1 MSRLQCVIVMLL
13 LLPLFA
19 SAQVAVYGNDSQYL
33 VGDYRPQEV
42 QSPKYEY
49 RAVWLTTI
57 ENLDW
62 PHTRINT
69 PADVEV
75 QKNEMVVLLDSLK
88 AMHINTVLLQVRVRG
103 DVIYPSSIEP
113 FSHVLTGVPGK
124 NPGYD
129 PLAFAI
135 EECHKRG
142 IQLHAWLVT
151 LPLGK
156 VEHVQRLGKKSLPKK
171 NNSLCT
177 LYKGNWYMEP
187 GNPATAEYITALVK
201 EIVQNYDVDGIHL
214 DYVRYPDTIDGY
226 PDGVLYRKHGRGKS
240 LAAWRR
246 SNITNIA
253 SSVYS
258 SVKELKPWVR
268 VSCAPLGKYN
278 NLTRYS
284 SLGWDAYNTV
294 CQDAQGWLRDGIM
307 DILFPMLYFNGNNF
321 YPFVRDWCENSNG
334 RHIVPGIGIY
344 RLCPQHGGWPAVE
357 IERQMRTSRTAAANG
372 VMMFRTAHLVGNA
385 SGARDIYT
393 KIYKSPALV
402 PPMDW
407 IAPAP
412 STPSLVGSARDM
424 EGVSL
429 QWGSVPALA
438 GYPAVRYNIYAAF
451 GDSVDVDN
459 SNNLVA
465 TSLTDTCFRYNCR
478 TNREIAMAITA
489 VDACG
494 VESEPLYVVATMG
507 GRMLRGDILRLPE
520 PLSWGQR
527 IEVLDQYG
535 REVYAEKFKS
545 CFDVRGFLSGRYILN
560 VYDRH
565 GDFLYKVEFVR

>member
-1 MSRLQCVIVMLL
+1 MNRMLRLIVLL
-13 LLPLFA
+13 LSLPLLA
-19 SAQVAVYGNDSQYL
+19 SAQDVVSGSEPQYR
-33 VGDYRPQEV
+33 VGSYRPQEMP
-42 QSPKYEY
+42 SPKYEY

-62 PHTRINT
+62 PHTRIKS

-75 QKNEMVVLLDSLK
+75 QKNEMVVLLDSLQ

-103 DVIYPSSIEP
+103 DVIYPSAIEP
-113 FSHVLTGVPGK
+113 FSHVLTGVSGK

-129 PLAFAI
+129 PLAFAV

-156 VEHVQRLGKKSLPKK
+156 VEHVRRLGRNSLPSK
-171 NNSLCT
+171 NGALCT
-177 LYKGNWYMEP
+177 QYKGAWYMEP
-187 GNPATAEYITALVK
+187 GNPATAAYITSLVK

-214 DYVRYPDTIDGY
+214 DYVRYPDTVDGY
-226 PDGVLYRKHGRGKS
+226 PDAALYRKHGKGMS

-246 SNITNIA
+246 SNITGIA
-253 SSVYS
+253 SSVYAA
-258 SVKELKPWVR
+258 VKELKPWVR

-284 SLGWDAYNTV
+284 SYGWDAYNTV
-294 CQDAQGWLRDGIM
+294 YQDAQGWLREGIM
-307 DILFPMLYFNGNNF
+307 DVLFLMLYFNGNNF

-334 RHIVPGIGIY
+334 RHIVPGLGIY
-344 RLCPQHGGWPAVE
+344 RLCPQHGGWPGIE
-357 IERQMRTSRTAAANG
+357 IERQMRTSRMAAADG

-393 KIYKSPALV
+393 KVYTSPALV

-412 STPSLVGSARDM
+412 SAPSLTACVRDM
-424 EGVSL
+424 EGVFL
-429 QWGSVPALA
+429 QWGSVPALD
-438 GYPAVRYNIYAAF
+438 GYPAVRYNVYAVL
-451 GDSVDVDN
+451 GDSVDIDN
-459 SNNLVA
+459 SFSLVA
-465 TSLTDTCFRYNCR
+465 SSLTDTCFRYQCR
-478 TNREIAMAITA
+478 TGKDIAMAVTA

-494 VESEPLYVVATMG
+494 VESEPLYVTAPVG
-507 GRMLRGDILRLPE
+507 GRMLRGDVLHLPE

-527 IEVLDQYG
+527 IEVIDQYG
-535 REVYAEKFKS
+535 RVVHSGRFCS
-545 CFDVRGFLSGRYILN
+545 GFDVRGFASGRYVLN
-560 VYDRH
+560 VYNRH
-565 GDFLYKVEFVR
+565 GEFIYRREFIR

>member
-1 MSRLQCVIVMLL
+1 MNRMLRLIVLL
-13 LLPLFA
+13 LSLPLLA
-19 SAQVAVYGNDSQYL
+19 SAQDVVSGSEPQYR
-33 VGDYRPQEV
+33 VGCYRPQEMP
-42 QSPKYEY
+42 SPKYEY

-62 PHTRINT
+62 PHTRIKS

-75 QKNEMVVLLDSLK
+75 QKNEMVVLLDSLQ

-103 DVIYPSSIEP
+103 DVIYPSAIEP
-113 FSHVLTGVPGK
+113 FSHVLTGVSGK

-129 PLAFAI
+129 PLAFAV

-156 VEHVQRLGKKSLPKK
+156 VEHVRRLGRNSLPSK
-171 NNSLCT
+171 NGALCT
-177 LYKGNWYMEP
+177 QYKGNWYMEP
-187 GNPATAEYITALVK
+187 GNPATAAYITSLVK

-214 DYVRYPDTIDGY
+214 DYVRYPDTVDGY
-226 PDGVLYRKHGRGKS
+226 PDGVLYRRYGKGMS

-246 SNITNIA
+246 SNITGIA
-253 SSVYS
+253 SSVYAA
-258 SVKELKPWVR
+258 VKELKPWVR

-284 SLGWDAYNTV
+284 SYGWDAYNTV
-294 CQDAQGWLRDGIM
+294 YQDAQGWLREGIM
-307 DILFPMLYFNGNNF
+307 DVLFPMLYFNGNNF

-334 RHIVPGIGIY
+334 RHIVPGLGIY
-344 RLCPQHGGWPAVE
+344 RLCPQHGGWPGIE
-357 IERQMRTSRTAAANG
+357 IERQMRTSRMATADG

-393 KIYKSPALV
+393 KVYTSPALV

-407 IAPAP
+407 IAPA
-412 STPSLVGSARDM
+412 SSAPSLTACVRDM
-424 EGVSL
+424 EGVFL
-429 QWGSVPALA
+429 QWGSVPALD
-438 GYPAVRYNIYAAF
+438 GYPAVRYNVYAAL
-451 GDSVDVDN
+451 GDSVDIDN
-459 SNNLVA
+459 SFSLVA
-465 TSLTDTCFRYNCR
+465 SSLTDTCFRYQCR
-478 TNREIAMAITA
+478 TGKDIAMAVTA

-494 VESEPLYVVATMG
+494 VESEPLYVTAPVG
-507 GRMLRGDILRLPE
+507 GRMLRGDILHLPE

-527 IEVLDQYG
+527 IEVIDQYG
-535 REVYAEKFKS
+535 RVVHSGRFCS
-545 CFDVRGFLSGRYILN
+545 GFDVRGFASGRYVLN
-560 VYDRH
+560 VYNRH
-565 GDFLYKVEFVR
+565 GEFIYRREFIR

>member
-1 MSRLQCVIVMLL
+1 MNRLLRFMVLLL
-13 LLPLFA
+13 LLPLLA
-19 SAQVAVYGNDSQYL
+19 SAQIEVSGSEPQYRVGNYSPQ
-33 VGDYRPQEV
+33 VGRT
-42 QSPKYEY
+42 PKYEY

-62 PHTRINT
+62 PHTKVKT

-75 QKNEMVVLLDSLK
+75 QKKEMLVLLDSLQ

-103 DVIYPSSIEP
+103 DVIYPSAIEP
-113 FSHVLTGVPGK
+113 FSNVLTGVSGK

-129 PLAFAI
+129 PLAFAV

-156 VEHVQRLGKKSLPKK
+156 VDHVRLLGKNSLPNKK
-171 NNSLCT
+171 GALCT
-177 LYKGNWYMEP
+177 RYKGAWYMEP
-187 GNPATAEYITALVK
+187 GNPATAEYITALVR
-201 EIVQNYDVDGIHL
+201 EIVQNYDIDGVHL
-214 DYVRYPDTIDGY
+214 DYVRYPDTVDEY
-226 PDGVLYRKHGRGKS
+226 PDGALYRKHGKGMS

-253 SSVYS
+253 SSVYAA
-258 SVKELKPWVR
+258 VKELKPWVR
-268 VSCAPLGKYN
+268 VSCAPLGKFN

-294 CQDAQGWLRDGIM
+294 YQDAQGWLRDGIM
-307 DILFPMLYFNGNNF
+307 DVIFPMLYFNGNNF

-334 RHIVPGIGIY
+334 RHIVPGLGIY
-344 RLCPQHGGWPAVE
+344 RLSPKHGGWSGIE
-357 IERQMRTSRTAAANG
+357 IERQMRTSRSVAADG

-393 KIYKSPALV
+393 KIYNTPALV

-407 IAPAP
+407 MAPAP
-412 STPSLVGSARDM
+412 ATPSVVECVRDRD
-424 EGVSL
+424 GASL
-429 QWGSVPALA
+429 QWNPVPSLD
-438 GYPAVRYNIYAAF
+438 GYPAVRYNVYAAL
-451 GDSVDVDN
+451 GDSVDVGN
-459 SNNLVA
+459 VSNLVA
-465 TSLTDTCFRYNCR
+465 TSLTDSCFRYQCR
-478 TNREIAMAITA
+478 TNRDISMAVTA

-494 VESEPLYVVATMG
+494 VESEPLYVIAAVG
-507 GRMLRGDILRLPE
+507 GRMVRSDVIRLSE

-535 REVYAEKFKS
+535 RVVHSGRFA
-545 CFDVRGFLSGRYILN
+545 CDFDVRGFEAGRYILN
-560 VYDRH
+560 VYNRH
-565 GDFLYKVEFVR
+565 NEPLYKIEFVR

>member
-1 MSRLQCVIVMLL
+1 MNRLLCLMVLLL
-13 LLPLFA
+13 LLPLSA
-19 SAQVAVYGNDSQYL
+19 SAQVAVSGSGQQYR
-33 VGDYRPQEV
+33 VGDYRPQSA

-62 PHTRINT
+62 PHTKVKT
-69 PADVEV
+69 TGDVEK
-75 QKNEMVVLLDSLK
+75 QKQEMVVLLDSLQ

-103 DVIYPSSIEP
+103 DVIYPSAIEP
-113 FSHVLTGVPGK
+113 FSHVLTGVTGK

-135 EECHKRG
+135 EECHRRG

-156 VEHVQRLGKKSLPKK
+156 VEHVRRLGKNSLPRK
-171 NNSLCT
+171 NSSLCT
-177 LYKGNWYMEP
+177 QYKGAWYMEP

-201 EIVQNYDVDGIHL
+201 EIVQNYDVDGVHL
-214 DYVRYPDTIDGY
+214 DYVRYPDTVDGY
-226 PDGVLYRKHGRGKS
+226 PDGALYRRYGKGRS

-246 SNITNIA
+246 SNITDIA
-253 SSVYS
+253 SSVYAT
-258 SVKELKPWVR
+258 VKELKPWVR

-278 NLTRYS
+278 NLARYS
-284 SLGWDAYNTV
+284 SYGWDAYNTV
-294 CQDAQGWLRDGIM
+294 YQDAQGWLRDGIM
-307 DILFPMLYFNGNNF
+307 DILFPMLYFNGNHF

-344 RLCPQHGGWPAVE
+344 RLLPQHGGWPGIE
-357 IERQMRTSRTAAANG
+357 IERQMRTSRSVAADG

-393 KIYKSPALV
+393 KVYASPALV

-412 STPSLVGSARDM
+412 ATPAVVECVRDM
-424 EGVSL
+424 DGVVL
-429 QWGSVPALA
+429 QWSSVPAA
-438 GYPAVRYNIYAAF
+438 DGYPAVRYNVYAAL

-459 SNNLVA
+459 GFNLVA
-465 TSLTDTCFRYNCR
+465 TSLPDTCFSYRCR
-478 TNREIAMAITA
+478 TAKDISMAVTA
-489 VDACG
+489 IDACG
-494 VESEPLYVVATMG
+494 VESEPLYINAVVG
-507 GRMLRGDILRLPE
+507 GRMVRGDVVRLPK
-520 PLSWGQR
+520 PISWGQR
-527 IEVLDQYG
+527 IEVLDPCGRVVYYG
-535 REVYAEKFKS
+535 KFNTG
-545 CFDVRGFLSGRYILN
+545 FDVRDFAAGRYILN
-560 VYDRH
+560 VYNRR
-565 GDFLYKVEFVR
+565 GELLYKVEFVR